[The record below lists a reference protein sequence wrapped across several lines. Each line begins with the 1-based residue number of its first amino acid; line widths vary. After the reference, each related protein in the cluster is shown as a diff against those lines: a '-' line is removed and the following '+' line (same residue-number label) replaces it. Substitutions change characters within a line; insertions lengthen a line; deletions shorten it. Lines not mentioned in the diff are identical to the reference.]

1 MVYSPRYSKNEPVQ
15 EDAIDDVIDE
25 TLLVSKWGDMMR
37 GCKDVGASVVFVK
50 SLESTSNDA
59 TPVPPRREPHFFLEK
74 SYLSQ
79 TSAFPGYSLTFS
91 KSDVPGI
98 WRPLRGLGQFAVL
111 LRSLRDLRAQQMAK
125 AAA

>member
-59 TPVPPRREPHFFLEK
+59 TPVPPRREPHFF
-74 SYLSQ
+74 
-79 TSAFPGYSLTFS
+79 
-91 KSDVPGI
+91 
-98 WRPLRGLGQFAVL
+98 
-111 LRSLRDLRAQQMAK
+111 
-125 AAA
+125 